1 VHLDEPDALRRARET
16 DQQPPEREIVA
27 KIHRNAGDDDE
38 ECEHD
43 PRGDR
48 GSSQQG
54 RSHQKRCKWKAE
66 HRDERQYAE
75 IAAAPDLHP
84 KIGLLRIVDQIGVA
98 PAKSPW
104 IGRREDPT
112 ISYTLEQSLF
122 DSFWHQHGQS
132 PYDEAGHML
141 RPERET
147 PLFRARHRAVQS
159 PRNTS

>member
-1 VHLDEPDALRRARET
+1 MRSRSTRGGRVESHGSIRRFELNEQHSKKENSQQAEDGGADER
-16 DQQPPEREIVA
+16 
-27 KIHRNAGDDDE
+27 
-38 ECEHD
+38 
-43 PRGDR
+43 DR

-54 RSHQKRCKWKAE
+54 RSHQKRCKWEAE
-66 HRDERQYAE
+66 HRDERQDAE

-147 PLFRARHRAVQS
+147 PLFRARHGAAQS